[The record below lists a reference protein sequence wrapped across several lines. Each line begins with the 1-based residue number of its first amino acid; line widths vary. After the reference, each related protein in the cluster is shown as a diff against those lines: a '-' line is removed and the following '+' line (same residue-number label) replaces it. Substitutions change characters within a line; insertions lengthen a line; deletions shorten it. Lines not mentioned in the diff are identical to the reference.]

1 MAETLRDDYYGYHQQ
16 QQQQQNQPITFTQTR
31 TRKGFHPSTSQLIV
45 LATLVPFGA
54 TLLILAGLTLTATV
68 VGLAVTTP
76 LFIFFS
82 PILLAAAVV
91 IGLAIAGFLTSGA
104 FGITSLSSFAWVASY
119 LRRSRFLE
127 KVNVKHHH
135 HAIAKPPRFD
145 ADETLGHESQINL
158 EDRDRVE
165 SMAQDK
171 VQEAQDKVQEA
182 QNDQR
187 DVGKTKKQN
196 VKKSS

>member
-1 MAETLRDDYYGYHQQ
+1 MAETLRDDYYYGYQQ
-16 QQQQQNQPITFTQTR
+16 QQQPITFSQTR
-31 TRKGFHPSTSQLIV
+31 TRKGIHPSTSQLIV

-104 FGITSLSSFAWVASY
+104 FGVTSLSSFAWLASY
-119 LRRSRFLE
+119 LRRSRLLE
-127 KVNVKHHH
+127 KVNVIHHQT
-135 HAIAKPPRFD
+135 IAKPPRLD
-145 ADETLGHESQINL
+145 VDETLGNEDKITE

-171 VQEAQDKVQEA
+171 VQEAQ
-182 QNDQR
+182 NDQR
-187 DVGKTKKQN
+187 EVGKTKKQN
-196 VKKSS
+196 AKRSS

>member
-1 MAETLRDDYYGYHQQ
+1 MAETLRDDSYYSYQQ
-16 QQQQQNQPITFTQTR
+16 QQQQQPITFTKTR
-31 TRKGFHPSTSQLIV
+31 TRKVIHPSTSQLIV

-54 TLLILAGLTLTATV
+54 TLLILSGLTLTATV

-82 PILLAAAVV
+82 PVLLAAAVV

-104 FGITSLSSFAWVASY
+104 FGVTSLSSFAWVASY

-135 HAIAKPPRFD
+135 AVAKPPPRLD
-145 ADETLGHESQINL
+145 VDETLGNEAQIT
-158 EDRDRVE
+158 EEARDRVE
-165 SMAQDK
+165 SVAKDT
-171 VQEAQDKVQEA
+171 VQEEA

-187 DVGKTKKQN
+187 EVGKTKKQN

>member
-1 MAETLRDDYYGYHQQ
+1 MAAPQRDDYYYGYQQ
-16 QQQQQNQPITFTQTR
+16 QPISYTTQTQTR
-31 TRKGFHPSTSQLIV
+31 TRKGINPSTSQILV

-68 VGLAVTTP
+68 IGLAVTTP

-82 PILLAAAVV
+82 PVLFAAAVV

-119 LRRSRFLE
+119 LRRSRFFDQV
-127 KVNVKHHH
+127 KVKHNE
-135 HAIAKPPRFD
+135 KPGRLEVED
-145 ADETLGHESQINL
+145 ITGQEAQIV
-158 EDRDRVE
+158 EDVSNRVE
-165 SMAQDK
+165 SKAQDT
-171 VQEAQDKVQEA
+171 VQEA

-187 DVGKTKKQN
+187 SVGKEAQSDQRPAGKARKET
-196 VKKSS
+196 VKSS